1 MTFTKKLIFVLA
13 SSLLIISTAEA
24 RDPNKKWTLEE
35 AAKSHQENVGERA
48 SKKTDH
54 KKYWDLWYSI
64 NRVPD
69 SLELGG
75 SGSELEEVWKGSA
88 ASIPVTWGQGDYYV
102 EISFGHNNQGGSA
115 WLTIDNSS
123 IKKNVAIPSPFNY
136 EGNYHITYGSGAIA
150 TYQTKTSGTPKIT
163 RISKFPTP
171 QLNDCNAGQTEYQLL
186 YCTGSGQM
194 TCEEGRRSRTCA
206 TNGGW
211 MPWQTIKQPSCI
223 TGTQQ
228 CR

>member
-1 MTFTKKLIFVLA
+1 MTKITLLSTLLL
-13 SSLLIISTAEA
+13 SSLSIHSVSFAQ
-24 RDPNKKWTLEE
+24 DPNKMTYEK
-35 AAKSHQENVGERA
+35 AMKSDRETFHHKTIPLQE
-48 SKKTDH
+48 TIDI
-54 KKYWDLWYSI
+54 WDRYVI
-64 NRVPD
+64 PPKEID
-69 SLELGG
+69 GG
-75 SGSELEEVWKGSA
+75 SDGGQLEEVWTGSA
-88 ASIPVTWGQGDYYV
+88 ASVPVTWGQGDYYV
-102 EISFGHNNQGGSA
+102 EMTFNKNNTAGSV
-115 WLTIDNSS
+115 WLTVDNTHL
-123 IKKNVAIPSPFNY
+123 KKSVAIPSPYNY
-136 EGNYHITYGSGAIA
+136 EANWHIMYE
-150 TYQTKTSGTPKIT
+150 SGTFKAVGLGRGSTTPSIT

-171 QLNDCNAGQTEYQLL
+171 QLNDCNAGQTEYKLL